1 MNEIIPKRYAGLVG
15 LGIMFMWGSG
25 LLAWVDLWKSS
36 PIAAKI
42 AGLLGSCL
50 ISASGIAIF
59 LYTSSL
65 EEEANRLKQRSD
77 SNEAEAR
84 MWKTQAQEAMARIE
98 NK

>member
-1 MNEIIPKRYAGLVG
+1 MNEIIPKRYSGLVG
-15 LGIMFMWGSG
+15 LGVMIMWGSA
-25 LLAWVDLWKSS
+25 LLAWVDLWKSGHTTV
-36 PIAAKI
+36 KI

-50 ISASGIAIF
+50 VSASGIAIF

-65 EEEANRLKQRSD
+65 EEEVNRLKQRSD